1 MHWYLMLVD
10 DDDDDDD
17 VRYTGGVCQF
27 RLFQDIVSLCN
38 KISRCRSK
46 VQQLIPFGNVVNVFI
61 LLFSSCC
68 TTCEFMYGVV
78 AALETQSTQKL
89 RPQNTASSNIYSWLN
104 ARHGIGLKGSRTL
117 SSQHSFYKF
126 WRDENFM

>member
-1 MHWYLMLVD
+1 MHWYLMLV
-10 DDDDDDD
+10 DDDDDD

-46 VQQLIPFGNVVNVFI
+46 VQQLIPFGNVVHVYI

-78 AALETQSTQKL
+78 AGAGDTINTETSTPKH
-89 RPQNTASSNIYSWLN
+89 R
-104 ARHGIGLKGSRTL
+104 
-117 SSQHSFYKF
+117 
-126 WRDENFM
+126 